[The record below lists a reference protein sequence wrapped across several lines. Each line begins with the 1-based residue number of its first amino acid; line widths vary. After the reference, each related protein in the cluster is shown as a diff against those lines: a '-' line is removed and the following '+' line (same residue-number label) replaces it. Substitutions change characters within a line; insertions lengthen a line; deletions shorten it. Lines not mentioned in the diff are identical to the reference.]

1 MRSCHFVA
9 EVTFNDSVSSVG
21 AHIIFLVDNHLNCC
35 PFTWQS
41 KKIKRIVCS
50 TIASEALSLQEA
62 IEHAIFLRSLIE
74 ELLLLPLKSIPID
87 AIIDNISVVEAIHS
101 TKVVNDRRLNIDIS
115 AIKQPLQS
123 TEIHSIRW
131 CPGSLQLAN
140 SLTKRG
146 AQSHILLD
154 ILQFGRLNLEG

>member
-35 PFTWQS
+35 PLTWQS

-87 AIIDNISVVEAIHS
+87 AIIDNKSIVEAIHS
-101 TKVVNDRRLNIDIS
+101 TKVVNNKRLNIDIS
-115 AIKQPLQS
+115 AIKQQS
-123 TEIHSIRW
+123 TEIRSIRW

-154 ILQFGRLNLEG
+154 TLQFGRLNLEG